1 MGGKDNKRQSRG
13 VAGAKANAFA
23 KFDAAAKPAI
33 KRAPK
38 RVPSTP
44 FQRLTEIVKWVD
56 LVIEVLD
63 GRMPVST
70 RHPSSDQIF
79 GNKPRVTIYSKM
91 DLSDIERLKILAAEM
106 SAVGGS
112 NEADSTHRSLIL
124 SLKSRENKGKFIEA
138 ALAVTKA
145 KRDSLQRRGILPRPM
160 RACVVGI
167 PNVGKSSLINWFIG
181 QKRTKTGDMP
191 GVTKGTQ
198 WIRVDPQ
205 LELLDTPGILPPVA
219 LSPETHDRLAFLN
232 LVPPSTY
239 NTEEIAKFGIAHMQ
253 RFYADRLNEY
263 CAGLGE
269 SEDGLMHIAEVRRY
283 LSSGAR
289 LDDLRAAN
297 IFLRDVRDGK
307 LGRLTLD

>member
-1 MGGKDNKRQSRG
+1 VHG
-13 VAGAKANAFA
+13 AGAKANAYA
-23 KFDAAAKPAI
+23 KFSAAGSPAV

-38 RVPSTP
+38 REPSTA
-44 FQRLTEIVKWVD
+44 FQRLTEIIKWVD

-63 GRMPVST
+63 GRLPQST
-70 RHPSSDQIF
+70 RHPASEQIF
-79 GNKPRVTIYSKM
+79 GNKPRLTIYSKL
-91 DLSDIERLKILAAEM
+91 DLSDPERLKALTLDDFE
-106 SAVGGS
+106 S
-112 NEADSTHRSLIL
+112 DDPDKFHRSLML
-124 SLKSRENKGKFIEA
+124 SLKSREFKGKFISS
-138 ALAVTKA
+138 ALTITNV
-145 KRDSLQRRGILPRPM
+145 KRQALERRGILPRPM

-205 LELLDTPGILPPVA
+205 LELLDTPGILPPTA
-219 LSPETHDRLAFLN
+219 LSAETHSRLAFLN

-239 NTEEIAKFGIAHMQ
+239 NVNEVAEFGIRAMQ
-253 RFYADRLNEY
+253 RQYAERLDEY
-263 CAGLGE
+263 CPGL
-269 SEDGLMHIAEVRRY
+269 SEAQDGLMYIAEKRKF